1 MTAPTSTSSR
11 ERLRSGAAMAAV
23 AVLAAVGSSDWA
35 HAAPARPQSQAATP
49 PAVQPSQTAEELAR
63 QAAAVAQ
70 RGDMAL
76 AAKMFHAAFRLS
88 QSDWAYLYSAARAE
102 QLAGDIDAARR
113 DYRQFLKEAPADH
126 ALRARAKKYAEE
138 VEIKYAEAQQAQQAE
153 QLKLAAAARK
163 RSEANDSA
171 KTLRV
176 VGWVALG
183 VGTVGLGAGAWS
195 YAAASAERADLEK
208 LATPPPQDLIR
219 AISYAEA
226 QSRADAIRGDL
237 RLGSGLMAGG
247 IAMLA
252 LGTWLVWPAQPGDS
266 PAPAVAVGLSGQP
279 SVQLGWS
286 F

>member
-1 MTAPTSTSSR
+1 MTAPTSTSSHGR
-11 ERLRSGAAMAAV
+11 VRANALIFAV
-23 AVLAAVGSSDWA
+23 AVIAAAGPSDWA
-35 HAAPARPQSQAATP
+35 HAAPARPQAPGAAP

-88 QSDWAYLYSAARAE
+88 PLDWAYLYSAARAE

-113 DYRQFLKEAPADH
+113 DYKQFLKEAPPDH

-138 VEIKYAEAQQAQQAE
+138 VEIKYGEAMQAQQME
-153 QLKLAAAARK
+153 QQKLAAAARK
-163 RSEANDSA
+163 RSDANDSA

-176 VGWVALG
+176 AGWVALG
-183 VGTVGLGAGAWS
+183 VGAVGLGVGAWG
-195 YAAASAERADLEK
+195 YAVASAERADLEA
-208 LATPPPQDLIR
+208 LTTPPPQEPIR

-226 QSRADAIRGDL
+226 QSRAEAIRGDL

-247 IAMLA
+247 VALLA
-252 LGTWLVWPAQPGDS
+252 VGGWLAWPAKTSNS
-266 PAPAVAVGLSGQP
+266 PAPSVALALSGQP

>member
-11 ERLRSGAAMAAV
+11 ERLRAPALIIAA
-23 AVLAAVGSSDWA
+23 AVLASAGPSVWA
-35 HAAPARPQSQAATP
+35 HAAPARPQAPAATP

-88 QSDWAYLYSAARAE
+88 RSDWAYLYSAARAE
-102 QLAGDIDAARR
+102 QLAGDIEAARR
-113 DYRQFLKEAPADH
+113 DYKQFLKEAPPDH

-138 VEIKYAEAQQAQQAE
+138 VEIKYDEAMQAQQTE

-163 RSEANDSA
+163 RSDANDSA
-171 KTLRV
+171 QALRV

-183 VGTVGLGAGAWS
+183 VGAVGLGVGAWG
-195 YAAASAERADLEK
+195 YAAASAERSDLEA
-208 LATPPPQDLIR
+208 LTTPPPQEPIR

-226 QSRADAIRGDL
+226 QSRADSIRGDL

-247 IAMLA
+247 VALLA
-252 LGTWLVWPAQPGDS
+252 VGGWLVWPTRAGSS
-266 PAPAVAVGLSGQP
+266 PAPTVAVALSGRP

>member
-1 MTAPTSTSSR
+1 MTAPTSTSSPAR
-11 ERLRSGAAMAAV
+11 PRAGAVMAAV
-23 AVLAAVGSSDWA
+23 AVLAAVGPQVWASAA
-35 HAAPARPQSQAATP
+35 HAKP
-49 PAVQPSQTAEELAR
+49 PAQGAAPPAAQPSQTAEELAR